1 MTLHRA
7 RFIVRD
13 AGFEHGAAGLVLSAT
28 TEPPPARPAKNIY
41 MLVSHQK
48 PDNGLDATVYYRKFT
63 ICTYNVDKTLS
74 TGGKKGKNLWAT
86 KLDCIVPFVP
96 LREKSHNISGMFR
109 ISLHET

>member
-48 PDNGLDATVYYRKFT
+48 PDNRLDATVYYRKFT
-63 ICTYNVDKTLS
+63 IHTMWIKLS
-74 TGGKKGKNLWAT
+74 PQVARK
-86 KLDCIVPFVP
+86 
-96 LREKSHNISGMFR
+96 ER
-109 ISLHET
+109 IFGQQNKIALFL